1 MQCLNLRAGIARS
14 VLTFRRCELS
24 FVSATNVYSIITEQ
38 IIKQLENGVV
48 PWRKPW
54 TTDYPKSLRSLKEY
68 RGLNVLMLASQ
79 GYASPYWLTF
89 NQAKQLGGH
98 VKQGE
103 HSSIVTF
110 WKKSPYTKRNANT
123 GDDETRMGFLLRY
136 YRVFNLCQTEGIAEK
151 LGLSLTGSESANVVP
166 DIEACERIVRS
177 MRNAP
182 KIEDSSAAWYRPL
195 TDTVGIPPK
204 SRFVGSPEYYSTLFH
219 ELGHSTGHK
228 SRLDRECFGNPI
240 HFGSESYSK
249 EELVAEF
256 TAAFLCGHAEIAPSV
271 IENSAAYLRG
281 WLSRLR
287 SDSKLLVSAASHAQK
302 ACDYIMGTTFE
313 ESADSVPQTEN
324 ESEAI
329 AA

>member
-1 MQCLNLRAGIARS
+1 MS
-14 VLTFRRCELS
+14 
-24 FVSATNVYSIITEQ
+24 NVYSIITEQ
-38 IIKQLENGVV
+38 IVKQLESGVV

-54 TTDYPKSLRSLKEY
+54 TTDFPKSLRSLKEY
-68 RGLNVLMLASQ
+68 RGLNVLMLACQ

-89 NQAKQLGGH
+89 NQAKTLGGNI
-98 VKQGE
+98 KQGE
-103 HSSIVTF
+103 HSSLVTF
-110 WKKSPYTKRNANT
+110 WKKAPYTKRNSET
-123 GDDETRMGFLLRY
+123 GEDETRNGFLLRY
-136 YRVFNLCQTEGIAEK
+136 YRVFNLAQTDGIAEK
-151 LGLSLTGSESANVVP
+151 LGLSVTGESANRIP
-166 DIEACERIVRS
+166 DIEACERIIRQ

-182 KIEDSSAAWYRPL
+182 KIEESSAAWYKPL

-204 SRFVGSPEYYSTLFH
+204 SRFVGAEEYYSTLFH

-240 HFGSESYSK
+240 QFGSESYSK
-249 EELVAEF
+249 EELIAEF
-256 TAAFLCGHAEIAPSV
+256 TASFLCGHSGIAPKT
-271 IENSAAYLRG
+271 IDNSAGYLKG

-302 ACDYIMGTTFE
+302 AADYILGTTFS
-313 ESADSVPQTEN
+313 ESQETTEN

>member
-1 MQCLNLRAGIARS
+1 MQAPTILQQHS
-14 VLTFRRCELS
+14 S
-24 FVSATNVYSIITEQ
+24 VYSIVTEQ
-38 IIKQLENGVV
+38 IIKQLESGVA

-54 TTDYPKSLRSLKEY
+54 HSEPPCNLITGKQY
-68 RGLNVLMLASQ
+68 RGVNPFLLAPQ
-79 GYASPYWLTF
+79 GYGSKYWLTF
-89 NQAKQLGGH
+89 NQAKTLGGH

-110 WKKSPYTKRNANT
+110 WKKSPYTKRNVDT
-123 GDDETRMGFLLRY
+123 GEDETRSGFLLRY

-151 LGLSLTGSESANVVP
+151 LGLSTTASESGNDVP
-166 DIEACERIVRS
+166 DIEACERIVKG
-177 MRNAP
+177 MQCAP

-204 SRFVGSPEYYSTLFH
+204 SRFVGAPEYYSTLFH

-228 SRLDRECFGNPI
+228 SRLDRVCFGNPI

-256 TAAFLCGHAEIAPSV
+256 TAAFLCGHAGISPSV

-287 SDSKLLVSAASHAQK
+287 SDSKLLVSAASQAQK
-302 ACDYIMGTTFE
+302 ACDYIMGTTFQ
-313 ESADSVPQTEN
+313 ESADCESQP

>member
-1 MQCLNLRAGIARS
+1 MS
-14 VLTFRRCELS
+14 
-24 FVSATNVYSIITEQ
+24 NVYSIITEQ
-38 IIKQLENGVV
+38 IVKQLESGVV

-54 TTDYPKSLRSLKEY
+54 TTDFPKSLRSLKEY
-68 RGLNVLMLASQ
+68 RGLNVLMLACQ
-79 GYASPYWLTF
+79 DYASPYWLTF
-89 NQAKQLGGH
+89 NQAKALGGN

-103 HSSIVTF
+103 HSSLVTF
-110 WKKSPYTKRNANT
+110 WKKSPYTKRNVET
-123 GDDETRMGFLLRY
+123 GEDETRNGFLLRY
-136 YRVFNLCQTEGIAEK
+136 YRVFNLAQTDGIAEK
-151 LGLSLTGSESANVVP
+151 LGLSVTRESAKRIP
-166 DIEACERIVRS
+166 DIEACERIIRQ

-182 KIEDSSAAWYRPL
+182 KIEESSAAWYKPL

-204 SRFVGSPEYYSTLFH
+204 SRFVGAEEYYSTLFH

-240 HFGSESYSK
+240 QFGSESYSK

-256 TAAFLCGHAEIAPSV
+256 TASFLCGHSGIAPKT
-271 IENSAAYLRG
+271 IDNSAAYLKG

-287 SDSKLLVSAASHAQK
+287 SDSKLLVSAASHAQR
-302 ACDYIMGTTFE
+302 AADYILGTTFA
-313 ESADSVPQTEN
+313 ESQETTEN